1 MLVKQRHRC
10 VDSGR
15 KANARAYDAMI
26 AAVALANGYP
36 STRAIPDDFARI
48 DGLGAV
54 AAAHPGRALTAGQ
67 PRASLVSRL
76 SVVAASNSPGT
87 DRAEQAE
94 CRAKHEMW
102 IGAGDWSRTRDIQLG
117 RPGPICGVAPLVEGR
132 AFRVQLSCRRL
143 GRRLT

>member
-1 MLVKQRHRC
+1 MIGAVGL
-10 VDSGR
+10 
-15 KANARAYDAMI
+15 ANALPLYTC
-26 AAVALANGYP
+26 N
-36 STRAIPDDFARI
+36 PDDFAGKV
-48 DGLGAV
+48 GLGAV
-54 AAAHPGRALTAGQ
+54 AAAYPGRALTASQ